1 MRRLPRIIAPAII
14 GAALG
19 ATLAATLVCVPVG
32 AAPATGASINVVV
45 DSLAP
50 LIPAR
55 NSNLRIAGRVVNS
68 SSQPIDRVSVRLR
81 LSQAPLLDRDQLSV
95 VANMPL
101 IPPQTTPP
109 DSALEESQADIGALL
124 RPGEEAP
131 FVISIPLRALPFG
144 NAGTYVISVEA
155 LGTDYRGVRGSMGIQ
170 RTFLPW
176 FPKGT
181 GLNAIGL
188 TWLWPLVDWP
198 ARDADGTLLSDSTPL
213 ALASG
218 GRLGDL
224 VSVASQNPSVVTWIA
239 DPELLQSA
247 ADIANGYEVLRDGE
261 LVVGDRSK
269 DARAWITS
277 LKSAMRGSLLHTL
290 PYADIDAS
298 AARRAGLQQDVV
310 RSITQ
315 SPGIAEQVVEQPVEG
330 GLAWASSG
338 RIDKRTSNLL
348 AEAGVTTIVLAADAM
363 PPVAP
368 TSDPRVPTLT
378 PNGIADYSTAVGV
391 IDALI
396 LDSGLTNAI
405 GARQRTRGEVVLAR
419 QRFLAESALI
429 ATEPGA
435 GANRVLAVGPAEVRW
450 HPAAAL
456 LDSLLR
462 ATSQAP
468 WLRTATLE
476 ELRSASRVPRRKAIY
491 GTGVVAAELSAQY
504 MSRVNAAEGRLDRLV
519 AVLDDPSTIGQAY
532 AAALLRAQS
541 SAWRSE
547 PSLGAELL
555 GMVNAGLLERT
566 SFVRVLSTGTVIF
579 SGDAGRVPVTI
590 ANDGTQAVT
599 VGVALIGQP
608 SPRLQST
615 PLSGIRVDPGK
626 KVSVDLEARV
636 IGGEPLSV
644 AVQLLT
650 PSGARYG
657 APATISLV
665 STAYSRAAGWVGAI
679 AFLALTA
686 FVIIGI
692 TRRIRRVHSLRTPSG
707 TVGGT
712 S

>member
-1 MRRLPRIIAPAII
+1 MRRLPRILGAAII
-14 GAALG
+14 GAG
-19 ATLAATLVCVPVG
+19 LAATFACVPVG
-32 AAPATGASINVVV
+32 AAPAMGSTINVVV

-68 SSQPIDRVSVRLR
+68 SSQPIERVSVRLR
-81 LSQAPLLDRDQLSV
+81 LSQAPLSDRDELSV

-101 IPPQTTPP
+101 IPPPATPP
-109 DSALEESQADIGALL
+109 DSALEDSQADIGALL
-124 RPGEEAP
+124 RTGEEAP
-131 FVISIPLRALPFG
+131 FVISIPLRALPLG
-144 NAGTYVISVEA
+144 NPGTYVISVEA
-155 LGTDYRGVRGSMGIQ
+155 LGTDYRGVEGSKGIQ

-181 GLNAIGL
+181 DLNPIGL

-198 ARDADGTLLSDSTPL
+198 ARDADGTLLNDSTPL
-213 ALASG
+213 ALTPR

-224 VSVASQNPSVVTWIA
+224 VSVAAQNPSVITWIA
-239 DPELLQSA
+239 DPELLQA
-247 ADIANGYEVLRDGE
+247 AAEIANGYEVLRDGE

-277 LKSAMRGSLLHTL
+277 LKSAVRQSRLHTL

-298 AARRAGLQQDVV
+298 AARRAGLEQDVV
-310 RSITQ
+310 RSITR

-330 GLAWASSG
+330 GIAWASAG
-338 RIDKRTSNLL
+338 RIDKRTANLL

-363 PPVAP
+363 PPAES
-368 TSDPRVPTLT
+368 TSDPRVPALT

-405 GARQRTRGEVVLAR
+405 GARQRTRGEIVLAR
-419 QRFLAESALI
+419 QRFLAETALI

-450 HPAAAL
+450 HPTAAL

-476 ELRSASRVPRRKAIY
+476 ELRFASRIPRRKATY

-504 MSRVNAAEGRLDRLV
+504 MSRVKAAEDRLDRLV
-519 AVLDDPSTIGQAY
+519 AILDDPSTIGPSY

-541 SAWRSE
+541 AAWRSE
-547 PSLGAELL
+547 PSLGSELL
-555 GMVNAGLLERT
+555 GLVNAGLLERT

-590 ANDGTQAVT
+590 ANDGEQAVT

-608 SPRLQST
+608 SARLQST

-636 IGGEPLSV
+636 IGGEELRV

-650 PSGARYG
+650 PAGARYG

-665 STAYSRAAGWVGAI
+665 STAYARAAGWVVAV
-679 AFLALTA
+679 AFLALAA
-686 FVIIGI
+686 FVVIGI
-692 TRRIRRVHSLRTPSG
+692 TRRIRRVHSSRTPSG
-707 TVGGT
+707 SIGDA

>member
-1 MRRLPRIIAPAII
+1 MRRFPRIIAPAII
-14 GAALG
+14 GAG
-19 ATLAATLVCVPVG
+19 LAAGIACVPVA
-32 AAPATGASINVVV
+32 AAPVTGSTINVVV

-68 SSQPIDRVSVRLR
+68 SPQPIEQVTVQLR
-81 LSQAPLLDRDQLSV
+81 LSNAPLRDRDELSV
-95 VANMPL
+95 VANLPL
-101 IPPQTTPP
+101 IPREATSS
-109 DSALEESQADIGALL
+109 DDVLEESEVNVNSLL
-124 RPGEEAP
+124 RPGEESP
-131 FVISIPLRALPFG
+131 FVITIPLRSLPLG

-155 LGTDYRGVRGSMGIQ
+155 LGTNYQGVEGSMGIQ

-181 GLNAIGL
+181 DLNPIGL

-198 ARDADGTLLSDSTPL
+198 ARDADGTLLNDSTPL
-213 ALASG
+213 ALAAR
-218 GRLGDL
+218 GRLDDL

-269 DARAWITS
+269 DARAWIMS
-277 LKSAMRGSLLHTL
+277 LKSAVGESPMHTL

-298 AARRAGLQQDVV
+298 AARRAGLEQEVV
-310 RSITQ
+310 RSITR
-315 SPGIAEQVVEQPVEG
+315 SPGIAEQVVDRPVEG
-330 GLAWASSG
+330 GIAWASSG
-338 RIDKRTSNLL
+338 RFDKRTANLL

-363 PPVAP
+363 PPV
-368 TSDPRVPTLT
+368 TSTSEPRVPTLT

-419 QRFLAESALI
+419 QRFLAETALI
-429 ATEPGA
+429 ATELGA

-450 HPAAAL
+450 HPTAAL

-468 WLRTATLE
+468 WLRTATLD
-476 ELRSASRVPRRKAIY
+476 ELRSADRVARRKATY

-504 MSRVNAAEGRLDRLV
+504 MSRVKAAEGRLDRLV
-519 AVLDDPSTIGQAY
+519 AILDDPSTIGPSY
-532 AAALLRAQS
+532 TAALLRAQS
-541 SAWRSE
+541 SAWRAE
-547 PSLGAELL
+547 PSLGIELL
-555 GMVNAGLLERT
+555 GMVNTGLLERT
-566 SFVRVLSTGTVIF
+566 SLVRVLSAGTVIF
-579 SGDAGRVPVTI
+579 PGDAGRVPVTI
-590 ANDGTQAVT
+590 ANDGEQAVT
-599 VGVALIGQP
+599 VGVALFGQP
-608 SPRLQST
+608 GARLQST
-615 PLSGIRVDPGK
+615 PLSKIHVDPGK

-636 IGGEPLSV
+636 IGGEPLRVSV
-644 AVQLLT
+644 QILT
-650 PSGARYG
+650 PAGARYG

-665 STAYSRAAGWVGAI
+665 STAYSRAAGWVGAVAFI
-679 AFLALTA
+679 ALAA

-692 TRRIRRVHSLRTPSG
+692 TRRIRRVHSSRAPSAPSG
-707 TVGGT
+707 GA

>member
-1 MRRLPRIIAPAII
+1 MRRLPRIIASAII
-14 GAALG
+14 GSG
-19 ATLAATLVCVPVG
+19 LAAGIACVPVG
-32 AAPATGASINVVV
+32 AAPVMGSTINVVV

-55 NSNLRIAGRVVNS
+55 SGNLRIAGRVVNS
-68 SSQPIDRVSVRLR
+68 SPQPIERVTVQLR
-81 LSQAPLLDRDQLSV
+81 LSTAPLRDRGELSV
-95 VANMPL
+95 VANLPL
-101 IPPQTTPP
+101 IPRQTTSS
-109 DSALEESQADIGALL
+109 DDVLKGSEVDVNSLL
-124 RPGEEAP
+124 RPGEESP
-131 FVISIPLRALPFG
+131 FVINIPLRALPLG
-144 NAGTYVISVEA
+144 SAGTYVISVEA
-155 LGTDYRGVRGSMGIQ
+155 LGTNYQGVEGSMGIQ

-181 GLNAIGL
+181 DLNPIGL

-198 ARDADGTLLSDSTPL
+198 ARDADGTLLNDSTPL
-213 ALASG
+213 ALAPG

-224 VSVASQNPSVVTWIA
+224 VSAASKNPSVVTWIA

-247 ADIANGYEVLRDGE
+247 SDIANGYEVLRDGE
-261 LVVGDRSK
+261 LVVGDRSR
-269 DARAWITS
+269 DARAWIVN
-277 LKSAMRGSLLHTL
+277 LKSALRDSPLHTL

-298 AARRAGLQQDVV
+298 AARRAGLEQEVV
-310 RSITQ
+310 RSITR
-315 SPGIAEQVVEQPVEG
+315 SPGIAEQVVERPVEG
-330 GLAWASSG
+330 GIAWASSG
-338 RIDKRTSNLL
+338 RFDKRTANLL

-363 PPVAP
+363 PPVTS

-419 QRFLAESALI
+419 QRFLAETALI

-435 GANRVLAVGPAEVRW
+435 EANRVLAVGPGEVRW
-450 HPAAAL
+450 HPTAAL

-476 ELRSASRVPRRKAIY
+476 ELRSAGRIPRRKATY

-504 MSRVNAAEGRLDRLV
+504 MNRVKAAEGRLDRLV
-519 AVLDDPSTIGQAY
+519 AILDDPSTIGPSY
-532 AAALLRAQS
+532 SAALLRAQS
-541 SAWRSE
+541 SAWRAE
-547 PSLGAELL
+547 PSLGIELL
-555 GMVNAGLLERT
+555 GMVNTGLLERT
-566 SFVRVLSTGTVIF
+566 SLIRVLSAGTVIF
-579 SGDAGRVPVTI
+579 PGDAGRVPVTI
-590 ANDGTQAVT
+590 ANDGEQAVT

-608 SPRLQST
+608 GARLQST
-615 PLSGIRVDPGK
+615 PLSKIRVDPGK

-636 IGGEPLSV
+636 IGGEPLRVSV
-644 AVQLLT
+644 QILT
-650 PSGARYG
+650 PAGARYG
-657 APATISLV
+657 TPATISLV
-665 STAYSRAAGWVGAI
+665 STAYSRTAGWVVAVAFI
-679 AFLALTA
+679 ALAA

-692 TRRIRRVHSLRTPSG
+692 TRRIRRVHSSRTPSAPI
-707 TVGGT
+707 GGA